1 MGYGEIGR
9 IVQSNLRLG
18 TAEEASFCKLL
29 QFRHLKEAIDF
40 RNRLGVGRE
49 WTWAAEGLSKMG
61 V

>member
-1 MGYGEIGR
+1 MEYGEIGH

-18 TAEEASFCKLL
+18 TAEEGSFCELL
-29 QFRHLKEAIDF
+29 QFGHLKESIDF
-40 RNRLGVGRE
+40 RNRLSVDRK